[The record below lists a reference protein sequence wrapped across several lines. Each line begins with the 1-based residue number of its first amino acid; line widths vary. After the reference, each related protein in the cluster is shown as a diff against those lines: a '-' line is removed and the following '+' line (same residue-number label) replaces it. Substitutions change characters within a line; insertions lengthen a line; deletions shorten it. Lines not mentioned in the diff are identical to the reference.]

1 MIYDFLCELHIKPYT
16 ELGFMPRMLASRQQF
31 ANWQHRPNVSF
42 PRSLKNWSR
51 LVEHFMEHL
60 IHRYGRKEVLTW
72 KSICGPPRI
81 WK

>member
-1 MIYDFLCELHIKPYT
+1 MIFCELHIRPYT

-42 PRSLKNWSR
+42 PAPENWSR

-60 IHRYGRKEVLTW
+60 IHRYGRK
-72 KSICGPPRI
+72 KC
-81 WK
+81 